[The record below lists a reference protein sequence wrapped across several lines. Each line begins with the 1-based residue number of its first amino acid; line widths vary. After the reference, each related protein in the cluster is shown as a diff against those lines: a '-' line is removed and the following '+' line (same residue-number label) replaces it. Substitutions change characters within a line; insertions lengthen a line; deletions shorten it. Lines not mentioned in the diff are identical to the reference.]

1 MLDLL
6 FNLKF
11 LKQDIGVSIVRR
23 SPAVLA
29 NKNINIINRNGGD
42 GDLYEDLG
50 GRKDIIIP
58 VECNFVSDNPKDVFR
73 RVKHWLNNI
82 EDNKLI
88 FTDDPSWFY
97 KVVNIEIGTMEVKFK
112 RKGEFIINFTC
123 RGWQYSLDGDE
134 FIEIENNNTML
145 YNEYDLAKPL
155 IYVEGNGEIAITINN
170 NKFKVMVKDYLY
182 IDSELEIAYREKT
195 DCLNIDDGDYP
206 ILEYGENNISFTGNV
221 NKVEIKPRW
230 REV

>member
-6 FNLKF
+6 FNFKF

-23 SPAVLA
+23 SPAILA
-29 NKNINIINRNGGD
+29 NKNINVINRVGAD

-58 VECNFVSDNPKDVFR
+58 VECNFISDNPKDVFR

-88 FTDDPSWFY
+88 FTDDPGWFY
-97 KVVNIEIGTMEVKFK
+97 KVVNVEIGQMEVKFK
-112 RKGEFIINFTC
+112 RKGEFTINFTC

-134 FIEIENNNTML
+134 FLEIENNTML

-155 IYVEGNGEIAITINN
+155 LYLEGNGEIAITINN

-206 ILEYGENNISFTGNV
+206 VLEYGENNISFNGNV

>member
-23 SPAVLA
+23 SPAILA
-29 NKNINIINRNGGD
+29 NKNINVINRVGAD

-58 VECNFVSDNPKDVFR
+58 VECNFISDNPKEVFR

-88 FTDDPSWFY
+88 FTDDPGWFY
-97 KVVNIEIGTMEVKFK
+97 KVVNVEIGQMDVKFK
-112 RKGEFIINFTC
+112 RKGEFTINFTC

-134 FIEIENNNTML
+134 FLEIENNTML
-145 YNEYDLAKPL
+145 YNEYDLAKPEL
-155 IYVEGNGEIAITINN
+155 YIEGNGEITITINN

-206 ILEYGENNISFTGNV
+206 VLTYGENNISFTGNV
-221 NKVEIKPRW
+221 SKIEIKPRW

>member
-23 SPAVLA
+23 SPAILA
-29 NKNINIINRNGGD
+29 NKNINVINRVGAD

-58 VECNFVSDNPKDVFR
+58 VECNFISDNPKEVFR

-88 FTDDPSWFY
+88 FTDDPGWFY
-97 KVVNIEIGTMEVKFK
+97 KVVNVEIGQMEVKFK
-112 RKGEFIINFTC
+112 RKGEFTINFTC

-134 FIEIENNNTML
+134 FLEIENNTML
-145 YNEYDLAKPL
+145 YNEYDLAKPEL
-155 IYVEGNGEIAITINN
+155 YIEGNGEITITINN

>member
-88 FTDDPSWFY
+88 FTDDPRWFY

-134 FIEIENNNTML
+134 FIEIENNTML

-206 ILEYGENNISFTGNV
+206 LLEYGENNISFTGNV

>member
-23 SPAVLA
+23 SPAILA
-29 NKNINIINRNGGD
+29 NKNINVINRVGAD

-58 VECNFVSDNPKDVFR
+58 VECNFVADNPKTIFR

-88 FTDDPSWFY
+88 FTDDPGWFY
-97 KVVNIEIGTMEVKFK
+97 KVVNVEIGQMEVKFK
-112 RKGEFIINFTC
+112 RKGEFTINFTC

-134 FIEIENNNTML
+134 FLEIENNTML

-155 IYVEGNGEIAITINN
+155 LYLEGNGEITVTINN
-170 NKFKVMVKDYLY
+170 NSFSVMLRDFLY

-206 ILEYGENNISFTGNV
+206 VLEYGENNISFNGNV
-221 NKVEIKPRW
+221 SKIEIKPRW

>member
-11 LKQDIGVSIVRR
+11 LKQDIRVSIVRR
-23 SPAVLA
+23 SPAILA
-29 NKNINIINRNGGD
+29 NKNINVINRVGAD

-58 VECNFVSDNPKDVFR
+58 VECNFISDNPKEVFR

-88 FTDDPSWFY
+88 FTDDPGWFY
-97 KVVNIEIGTMEVKFK
+97 KVVNVEIGQMEVKFK
-112 RKGEFIINFTC
+112 RKGEFTINFTC

-134 FIEIENNNTML
+134 FLEIENNTML

-155 IYVEGNGEIAITINN
+155 LYVEGNGEITITINN

-195 DCLNIDDGDYP
+195 DCLNIDEGDYP
-206 ILEYGENNISFTGNV
+206 VLTYGENNISFTGNV

>member
-23 SPAVLA
+23 SPAILA
-29 NKNINIINRNGGD
+29 NKNINVINRVGAD

-58 VECNFVSDNPKDVFR
+58 VECNFISDNPKEVFR

-88 FTDDPSWFY
+88 FTDDPGWFY
-97 KVVNIEIGTMEVKFK
+97 KVVNVEIGQMEVKFK
-112 RKGEFIINFTC
+112 RKGEFTINFTC

-134 FIEIENNNTML
+134 FLEIENNTML

-155 IYVEGNGEIAITINN
+155 IYVEGNGEITITINN

-195 DCLNIDDGDYP
+195 DCLNIDEGDYP
-206 ILEYGENNISFTGNV
+206 VLTYGENNITFTGNV
-221 NKVEIKPRW
+221 SKIEIKPRW

>member
-23 SPAVLA
+23 SPAILA
-29 NKNINIINRNGGD
+29 NKNINVINRVGAD

-58 VECNFVSDNPKDVFR
+58 VECNFVSDNVKEVFR

-88 FTDDPSWFY
+88 FTDDPGWFY
-97 KVVNIEIGTMEVKFK
+97 KVVNVEIGQMEVKFK
-112 RKGEFIINFTC
+112 RKGEFTINFTC

-134 FIEIENNNTML
+134 FLEIENNTML

-155 IYVEGNGEIAITINN
+155 LYLEGNGEITVTINN
-170 NKFKVMVKDYLY
+170 NSFSVMLRDFLY

-195 DCLNIDDGDYP
+195 DCLNIETGDYP
-206 ILEYGENNISFTGNV
+206 LLEYGENNISFTGNV
-221 NKVEIKPRW
+221 NKLEIKPRW

>member
-23 SPAVLA
+23 SPSIFS

-58 VECNFVSDNPKDVFR
+58 VECNFISDNPKEVFR

-88 FTDDPSWFY
+88 FTDDPGWFY
-97 KVVNIEIGTMEVKFK
+97 KVVNVEIGQMEVKFK
-112 RKGEFIINFTC
+112 RKGEFTINFTC

-134 FIEIENNNTML
+134 FLEIENNTML
-145 YNEYDLAKPL
+145 YNEYDLAKPEL
-155 IYVEGNGEIAITINN
+155 YIEGNGEITITINN

-206 ILEYGENNISFTGNV
+206 VLTYGENNISFTGNV

>member
-23 SPAVLA
+23 SPAILA
-29 NKNINIINRNGGD
+29 NKNINVINRVGAD

-58 VECNFVSDNPKDVFR
+58 VECNFISDNPKEVFR

-88 FTDDPSWFY
+88 FTDDPGWFY
-97 KVVNIEIGTMEVKFK
+97 KVVNVEIGQMEVKFK
-112 RKGEFIINFTC
+112 RKGEFTINFTC

-134 FIEIENNNTML
+134 FLEIENNTML

-155 IYVEGNGEIAITINN
+155 IYVEGNGEITITINN

-195 DCLNIDDGDYP
+195 DCLNIDEGDYP
-206 ILEYGENNISFTGNV
+206 LLEYGENNISFTGNV
-221 NKVEIKPRW
+221 SKIEMKPRW

>member
-23 SPAVLA
+23 SPSIFS

-58 VECNFVSDNPKDVFR
+58 VECNFISDNPKEVFR

-88 FTDDPSWFY
+88 FTDDPGWFY
-97 KVVNIEIGTMEVKFK
+97 KVVNVEIGQMEVKFK
-112 RKGEFIINFTC
+112 RKGEFTINFTC

-134 FIEIENNNTML
+134 FLEIENNTML

-155 IYVEGNGEIAITINN
+155 LYLEGNGEITVTINN
-170 NKFKVMVKDYLY
+170 NSFSVMLRDFLY

-195 DCLNIDDGDYP
+195 DCLNIETGDYP
-206 ILEYGENNISFTGNV
+206 LLEYGENNISFNGNV
-221 NKVEIKPRW
+221 SKIEIKPRW

>member
-1 MLDLL
+1 MLDLV
-6 FNLKF
+6 FNNKR
-11 LKQDIGVSIVRR
+11 LKQEFGVSIVRR
-23 SPAVLA
+23 SPSILA
-29 NKNINIINRNGGD
+29 SKNINVINRLCGD

-58 VECNFVSDNPKDVFR
+58 VECNFISDNPKEVFR

-88 FTDDPSWFY
+88 FTDDPRWFY
-97 KVVNIEIGTMEVKFK
+97 KVVNIEIGQMEVKFK
-112 RKGEFIINFTC
+112 RKGEFTINFTC

-134 FIEIENNNTML
+134 FIEIENNTMF

-155 IYVEGNGEIAITINN
+155 LYLEGNGEITITINN

-195 DCLNIDDGDYP
+195 DCLNIDEGDYP
-206 ILEYGENNISFTGNV
+206 VLEYGENNISFTGNV
-221 NKVEIKPRW
+221 SKIEIKPRW

>member
-23 SPAVLA
+23 SPAILA
-29 NKNINIINRNGGD
+29 NKNINVINRVGAD

-58 VECNFVSDNPKDVFR
+58 VECNFISDNPKEVFR

-88 FTDDPSWFY
+88 FTDDPGWFY
-97 KVVNIEIGTMEVKFK
+97 KVVNVEIGQMEVKFK
-112 RKGEFIINFTC
+112 RKGEFTINFTC

-134 FIEIENNNTML
+134 FLEIENNTML

-155 IYVEGNGEIAITINN
+155 LYLEGNGEITITINN

-206 ILEYGENNISFTGNV
+206 VLTYGENNISFTGNV

>member
-23 SPAVLA
+23 SPAILA
-29 NKNINIINRNGGD
+29 NKNINVINRVGAD

-58 VECNFVSDNPKDVFR
+58 VECNFVADNPKTIFR

-88 FTDDPSWFY
+88 FTDDPGWFY
-97 KVVNIEIGTMEVKFK
+97 KVVNVEIGQMEVKFK
-112 RKGEFIINFTC
+112 RKGEFTINFTC

-134 FIEIENNNTML
+134 FLEIENNTML

-155 IYVEGNGEIAITINN
+155 LYLEGNGEITVTINN
-170 NKFKVMVKDYLY
+170 NSFSVMLRDFLY

-195 DCLNIDDGDYP
+195 DCLNIETGDYP
-206 ILEYGENNISFTGNV
+206 LLEYGENNISFTGNV

>member
-1 MLDLL
+1 MLDLV

-23 SPAVLA
+23 SPAILA
-29 NKNINIINRNGGD
+29 NKNINVINRVGAD

-58 VECNFVSDNPKDVFR
+58 VECNFISDNPKEVFR

-88 FTDDPSWFY
+88 FTDDPGWFY
-97 KVVNIEIGTMEVKFK
+97 KVVNVEIGQMEVKFK
-112 RKGEFIINFTC
+112 RKGEFTINFTC

-134 FIEIENNNTML
+134 FLEIENNTML

-155 IYVEGNGEIAITINN
+155 LYLEGNGEITITINN
-170 NKFKVMVKDYLY
+170 NSFSVMLRDFLY

-195 DCLNIDDGDYP
+195 DCLNIETGDYP
-206 ILEYGENNISFTGNV
+206 LLEYGENNISFTGNV

>member
-88 FTDDPSWFY
+88 FTDDPRWFY

-134 FIEIENNNTML
+134 FLEIENNTML

-155 IYVEGNGEIAITINN
+155 LYLEGNGEIAITINN

-206 ILEYGENNISFTGNV
+206 VLTYGENNISFTGNV

>member
-23 SPAVLA
+23 SPAILA
-29 NKNINIINRNGGD
+29 NKNINVINRVGAD

-58 VECNFVSDNPKDVFR
+58 VECNFVADNPKTIFR

-88 FTDDPSWFY
+88 FTDDPGWFY
-97 KVVNIEIGTMEVKFK
+97 KVVNVEIGQMEVKFK
-112 RKGEFIINFTC
+112 RKGEFTINFTC

-134 FIEIENNNTML
+134 FLEIENNTML

-155 IYVEGNGEIAITINN
+155 IYVEGNGEITITINN

-195 DCLNIDDGDYP
+195 DCLNIDEGDYP
-206 ILEYGENNISFTGNV
+206 LLEYGENNISFTGNV
-221 NKVEIKPRW
+221 SKIEIKPRW

>member
-23 SPAVLA
+23 SPAILA
-29 NKNINIINRNGGD
+29 NKNINVINRVGAD

-58 VECNFVSDNPKDVFR
+58 VECNFVADNPKTIFR

-88 FTDDPSWFY
+88 FTDDPGWFY
-97 KVVNIEIGTMEVKFK
+97 KVVNVEIGQMDVKFK
-112 RKGEFIINFTC
+112 RKGEFTINFTC

-134 FIEIENNNTML
+134 FLEIENNTML
-145 YNEYDLAKPL
+145 YNEYDKAKPL
-155 IYVEGNGEIAITINN
+155 IYVEGNGEITITINN

-195 DCLNIDDGDYP
+195 DCLNIDEGDYP
-206 ILEYGENNISFTGNV
+206 VLTYGENNISFTGNV
-221 NKVEIKPRW
+221 SKIEMKPRW

>member
-23 SPAVLA
+23 SPAILA
-29 NKNINIINRNGGD
+29 NKNINVINRVGAD

-58 VECNFVSDNPKDVFR
+58 VECNFVADNPKTIFR

-88 FTDDPSWFY
+88 FTDDPGWFY
-97 KVVNIEIGTMEVKFK
+97 KVVNVEIGQMEVKFK
-112 RKGEFIINFTC
+112 RKGEFTINFTC

-134 FIEIENNNTML
+134 FLEIENNTML
-145 YNEYDLAKPL
+145 YNEYDKAKPL
-155 IYVEGNGEIAITINN
+155 IYVEGNGEITITINN

-195 DCLNIDDGDYP
+195 DCLNIETGDYP
-206 ILEYGENNISFTGNV
+206 VLTYGENNISFTGNV

>member
-23 SPAVLA
+23 SPAILA
-29 NKNINIINRNGGD
+29 NKNINVINRVGAD

-58 VECNFVSDNPKDVFR
+58 VECNFISDNPKEVFR

-88 FTDDPSWFY
+88 FTDDPGWFY
-97 KVVNIEIGTMEVKFK
+97 KVVNVEIGQMEVKFK
-112 RKGEFIINFTC
+112 RKGEFTINFTC

-134 FIEIENNNTML
+134 FLEIENNTML

-155 IYVEGNGEIAITINN
+155 IYVEGNGEITITINN

-206 ILEYGENNISFTGNV
+206 VLTYGENNISFTGNV

>member
-23 SPAVLA
+23 SPAILA
-29 NKNINIINRNGGD
+29 NKNINVINRVGAD

-58 VECNFVSDNPKDVFR
+58 VECNFVADNPKTIFR

-88 FTDDPSWFY
+88 FTDDPGWFY
-97 KVVNIEIGTMEVKFK
+97 KVVNVEIGQMEVKFK
-112 RKGEFIINFTC
+112 RKGEFTINFTC

-134 FIEIENNNTML
+134 FLEIENNTML

-155 IYVEGNGEIAITINN
+155 LYLEGNGEITVTINN
-170 NKFKVMVKDYLY
+170 NSFSVMLRDFLY

-195 DCLNIDDGDYP
+195 DCLNIETGDYP
-206 ILEYGENNISFTGNV
+206 LLEYGENNISFNGNV
-221 NKVEIKPRW
+221 SKIEIKPRW

>member
-23 SPAVLA
+23 SPSIFS

-58 VECNFVSDNPKDVFR
+58 VECNFISDNPKEVFR

-88 FTDDPSWFY
+88 FTDDPGWFY
-97 KVVNIEIGTMEVKFK
+97 KVVNVEIGQMEVKFK
-112 RKGEFIINFTC
+112 RKGEFTINFTC

-134 FIEIENNNTML
+134 FLEIENNTML

-155 IYVEGNGEIAITINN
+155 LYLEGNGEITVTINN
-170 NKFKVMVKDYLY
+170 NSFSVMLRDFLY

-195 DCLNIDDGDYP
+195 DCLNIETGDYP
-206 ILEYGENNISFTGNV
+206 LLEYGENNISFTGNV
-221 NKVEIKPRW
+221 NKLEIKPRW

>member
-23 SPAVLA
+23 SPAILA
-29 NKNINIINRNGGD
+29 NKNINVINRVGAD

-58 VECNFVSDNPKDVFR
+58 VECNFVADNPKTIFR

-88 FTDDPSWFY
+88 FTDDPGWFY
-97 KVVNIEIGTMEVKFK
+97 KVVNVEIGQMEVKFK
-112 RKGEFIINFTC
+112 RKGEFTINFTC

-134 FIEIENNNTML
+134 FLEIENNTML

-155 IYVEGNGEIAITINN
+155 IYLEGNGEIAVNINGN
-170 NKFKVMVKDYLY
+170 VFTVMIKDYLY

-195 DCLNIDDGDYP
+195 DCLNIETGDYP
-206 ILEYGENNISFTGNV
+206 VLEYGENKISFSGNLS
-221 NKVEIKPRW
+221 KLEIKPRW

>member
-23 SPAVLA
+23 SPAILA
-29 NKNINIINRNGGD
+29 NKNINVINRVGAD

-58 VECNFVSDNPKDVFR
+58 VECNFISDNPKEVFR

-88 FTDDPSWFY
+88 FTDDPGWFY
-97 KVVNIEIGTMEVKFK
+97 KVVNVEIGQMDVKFK
-112 RKGEFIINFTC
+112 RKGEFTINFTC

-134 FIEIENNNTML
+134 FLEIENNTML

-155 IYVEGNGEIAITINN
+155 IYLEGNGEITITINN

-195 DCLNIDDGDYP
+195 DCLNIDEGDYP
-206 ILEYGENNISFTGNV
+206 VLTYGENNITFTGNV
-221 NKVEIKPRW
+221 SKIEIKPRW

>member
-23 SPAVLA
+23 SPAILA
-29 NKNINIINRNGGD
+29 NKNINVINRVGAD

-58 VECNFVSDNPKDVFR
+58 VECNFVADNPKTIFR

-88 FTDDPSWFY
+88 FTDDPGWFY
-97 KVVNIEIGTMEVKFK
+97 KVVNVEIGQMDVKFK
-112 RKGEFIINFTC
+112 RKGEFTINFTC

-134 FIEIENNNTML
+134 FLEIENNTML

-155 IYVEGNGEIAITINN
+155 IYLEGNGEITITINN

-182 IDSELEIAYREKT
+182 IDSELEIVYREKT
-195 DCLNIDDGDYP
+195 DCLNIDEGDYP
-206 ILEYGENNISFTGNV
+206 VLTYGENNITFTGNV
-221 NKVEIKPRW
+221 SKIEIKPRW

>member
-23 SPAVLA
+23 SPAILA
-29 NKNINIINRNGGD
+29 NKNINVINRVGAD

-58 VECNFVSDNPKDVFR
+58 VECNFVADNPKTIFR

-88 FTDDPSWFY
+88 FTDDPGWFY
-97 KVVNIEIGTMEVKFK
+97 KVVNVEIGQMEVKFK
-112 RKGEFIINFTC
+112 RKGEFTINFTC

-134 FIEIENNNTML
+134 FLEIENNTML
-145 YNEYDLAKPL
+145 YNEYDKAKPL
-155 IYVEGNGEIAITINN
+155 IYVEGNGEITITINN

-195 DCLNIDDGDYP
+195 DCLNIDEGDYP
-206 ILEYGENNISFTGNV
+206 VLTYGENNISFTGNV
-221 NKVEIKPRW
+221 SKIEMKPRW

>member
-23 SPAVLA
+23 SPAILA
-29 NKNINIINRNGGD
+29 NKNINVINRVGAD

-58 VECNFVSDNPKDVFR
+58 VECNFVADNPKTIFR

-88 FTDDPSWFY
+88 FTDDPGWFY
-97 KVVNIEIGTMEVKFK
+97 KVVNVEIGQMEVKFK
-112 RKGEFIINFTC
+112 RKGEFTINFTC

-134 FIEIENNNTML
+134 FLEIENNTML
-145 YNEYDLAKPL
+145 YNEYDLAKPEL
-155 IYVEGNGEIAITINN
+155 YIEGNGEITITINN

-206 ILEYGENNISFTGNV
+206 VLTYGENNISFTGNV

>member
-1 MLDLL
+1 MLDVL

-23 SPAVLA
+23 SPVIFA

-42 GDLYEDLG
+42 GNLYEDLG

-58 VECNFVSDNPKDVFR
+58 VECNFISDNPKEVFR

-88 FTDDPSWFY
+88 FTDDPRWFY
-97 KVVNIEIGTMEVKFK
+97 KVVNIEIGAMDVKFK
-112 RKGEFIINFTC
+112 RKGEFTINFTC
-123 RGWQYSLDGDE
+123 RGWHYSLAGDE
-134 FIEIENNNTML
+134 FIEIENNTML
-145 YNEYDLAKPL
+145 YNDYDLSKPL
-155 IYVEGNGEIAITINN
+155 IYLEGNGEIAITINN
-170 NKFKVMVKDYLY
+170 NKFTVMVKDYLY

-195 DCLNIDDGDYP
+195 DCLNIETGDYP
-206 ILEYGENNISFTGNV
+206 TLTYGENNISFTGNV
-221 NKVEIKPRW
+221 SNIEIKPRW

>member
-23 SPAVLA
+23 SPAILA
-29 NKNINIINRNGGD
+29 NKNINVINRVGAD

-58 VECNFVSDNPKDVFR
+58 VECNFVADNPKTIFR

-88 FTDDPSWFY
+88 FTDDPGWFY
-97 KVVNIEIGTMEVKFK
+97 KVVNVEIGQMEVKFK
-112 RKGEFIINFTC
+112 RKGEFTINFTC
-123 RGWQYSLDGDE
+123 RGWQYDLAGDE
-134 FIEIENNNTML
+134 FLEIENNTML
-145 YNEYDLAKPL
+145 YNEYDLAKPEL
-155 IYVEGNGEIAITINN
+155 YIEGNGEITITINN

-206 ILEYGENNISFTGNV
+206 VLTYGENNISFTGNV

>member
-23 SPAVLA
+23 SPAILA
-29 NKNINIINRNGGD
+29 NKNINVINRVGAD

-58 VECNFVSDNPKDVFR
+58 VECNFISDNPKEVFR

-88 FTDDPSWFY
+88 FTDDPGWFY
-97 KVVNIEIGTMEVKFK
+97 KVVNVEIGQMEVKFK
-112 RKGEFIINFTC
+112 RKGEFTINFTC

-134 FIEIENNNTML
+134 FLETENNTML

-155 IYVEGNGEIAITINN
+155 IYVEGNGEITITINN

-206 ILEYGENNISFTGNV
+206 VLTYGENNISFTGNV
-221 NKVEIKPRW
+221 SKIEMKPRW

>member
-23 SPAVLA
+23 SPAILA
-29 NKNINIINRNGGD
+29 NKNINVINRVGAD

-58 VECNFVSDNPKDVFR
+58 VECNFISDNPKEVFR

-88 FTDDPSWFY
+88 FTDDPGWFY
-97 KVVNIEIGTMEVKFK
+97 KVVNVEIGQMDVKFK
-112 RKGEFIINFTC
+112 RKGEFTINFTC

-134 FIEIENNNTML
+134 FLEIENNTML
-145 YNEYDLAKPL
+145 YNEYDKAKPL
-155 IYVEGNGEIAITINN
+155 IYVEGNGEITITINN

-206 ILEYGENNISFTGNV
+206 VLTYGENNISFTGNV
-221 NKVEIKPRW
+221 NKLEIKPRW

>member
-23 SPAVLA
+23 SPAILA
-29 NKNINIINRNGGD
+29 NKNINVINRVGAD

-58 VECNFVSDNPKDVFR
+58 VECNFVADNPKTIFR

-88 FTDDPSWFY
+88 FTDDPGWFY
-97 KVVNIEIGTMEVKFK
+97 KVVNVEIGQMEVKFK
-112 RKGEFIINFTC
+112 RKGEFTINFTC

-134 FIEIENNNTML
+134 FLEIENNTML

-155 IYVEGNGEIAITINN
+155 IYLEGNGEITITINN

-195 DCLNIDDGDYP
+195 DCLNIDEGDYP
-206 ILEYGENNISFTGNV
+206 VLTYGENNISFTGNV

>member
-23 SPAVLA
+23 SPAILA
-29 NKNINIINRNGGD
+29 NKNINVINRVGAD

-58 VECNFVSDNPKDVFR
+58 VECNFISDNPKEVFR

-88 FTDDPSWFY
+88 FTDDPGWFY
-97 KVVNIEIGTMEVKFK
+97 KVVNVEIGQMEVKFK
-112 RKGEFIINFTC
+112 RKGEFTINFTC

-134 FIEIENNNTML
+134 FLEIENNTML

-155 IYVEGNGEIAITINN
+155 LYLEGNGEITITINN
-170 NKFKVMVKDYLY
+170 NSFSVMLRDFLY

-195 DCLNIDDGDYP
+195 DCLNIETGDYP
-206 ILEYGENNISFTGNV
+206 LLEYGENNISFTGNV

>member
-23 SPAVLA
+23 SPAILA
-29 NKNINIINRNGGD
+29 NKNINVINRVGAD

-58 VECNFVSDNPKDVFR
+58 VECNFVANNPKTIFR

-88 FTDDPSWFY
+88 FTDDPGWFY
-97 KVVNIEIGTMEVKFK
+97 KVVNVEIGQMEVKFK
-112 RKGEFIINFTC
+112 RKGEFTINFTC

-134 FIEIENNNTML
+134 FLEIENNTML

-155 IYVEGNGEIAITINN
+155 IYLEGNGEITITINN
-170 NKFKVMVKDYLY
+170 NKFKVIVKDYLY

-206 ILEYGENNISFTGNV
+206 LLTYGENNISFTGNV

>member
-29 NKNINIINRNGGD
+29 NKNINVINRNGGD

-88 FTDDPSWFY
+88 FTDDPRWFY

-112 RKGEFIINFTC
+112 RKGEFTINFTC

-134 FIEIENNNTML
+134 FLEIENNTML

-155 IYVEGNGEIAITINN
+155 LYLEGNGEIAITINN
-170 NKFKVMVKDYLY
+170 NKFKVIVKDYLY

-206 ILEYGENNISFTGNV
+206 VLTYGENNISFTGNV

>member
-23 SPAVLA
+23 SPAILA
-29 NKNINIINRNGGD
+29 NKNINVINRVGAD

-58 VECNFVSDNPKDVFR
+58 VECNFVSDNVKEVFR

-88 FTDDPSWFY
+88 FTDDPGWFY
-97 KVVNIEIGTMEVKFK
+97 KVVNVEIGQMEVKFK
-112 RKGEFIINFTC
+112 RKGEFTINFTC

-134 FIEIENNNTML
+134 FLEIENNIML

-155 IYVEGNGEIAITINN
+155 IYVEGNGEITITINN

-195 DCLNIDDGDYP
+195 DCLNIDEGDYP
-206 ILEYGENNISFTGNV
+206 VLTYGENNISFTGNV
-221 NKVEIKPRW
+221 SKIEMKPRW

>member
-23 SPAVLA
+23 SPAILA
-29 NKNINIINRNGGD
+29 NKNINVINRVGAD

-58 VECNFVSDNPKDVFR
+58 VECNFVADNPKTIFR

-88 FTDDPSWFY
+88 FTDDPGWFY
-97 KVVNIEIGTMEVKFK
+97 KVVNVEISPMEVKLK
-112 RKGEFIINFTC
+112 RKGEFTINFTC
-123 RGWQYSLDGDE
+123 RGWHYSLEGEE
-134 FIEIENNNTML
+134 FLEIENNTML

-155 IYVEGNGEIAITINN
+155 IYVEGNGEITITINN

-206 ILEYGENNISFTGNV
+206 TLTYGENNISFTGNV
-221 NKVEIKPRW
+221 SKIEIKPRW

>member
-23 SPAVLA
+23 SPAILA
-29 NKNINIINRNGGD
+29 NKNINVINRVGAD

-58 VECNFVSDNPKDVFR
+58 VECNFISDNPKEVFR

-88 FTDDPSWFY
+88 FTDDPGWFY
-97 KVVNIEIGTMEVKFK
+97 KVVNVEIGQMEVKFK
-112 RKGEFIINFTC
+112 RKGEFTINFTC

-134 FIEIENNNTML
+134 FLEIENNTML

-155 IYVEGNGEIAITINN
+155 LYLEGNGEITVTINN
-170 NKFKVMVKDYLY
+170 NSFSVMLRDFLY

-195 DCLNIDDGDYP
+195 DCLNIETGDYP
-206 ILEYGENNISFTGNV
+206 LLEYGENNISFNGNV
-221 NKVEIKPRW
+221 SKIEIKPRW